1 MKDIV
6 LTLPSLMFI
15 VGTRAALA
23 FGAGLLVAGS
33 LSAPQRR
40 GLGLTLVAVG
50 VATTPPALLHV
61 FGRLRHPATAAARA
75 HALRLV

>member
-1 MKDIV
+1 MNDVV
-6 LTLPSLMFI
+6 LTLPSLMFV

-23 FGAGLLVAGS
+23 FGAGLLVAGR
-33 LSAPQRR
+33 LSPQQRR
-40 GLGLTLVAVG
+40 GLGLSLIAFG
-50 VATTPPALLHV
+50 VATTPPALMHV